1 MSLFLRHK
9 SLLCLRESLFAVLCL
24 QVVVSD
30 NFFTIEHRFLD
41 SRDCLPV
48 FLDVMVA
55 KLRDVPLF
63 CLLQEVPLLLSFLAS
78 QHLVVVVFA

>member
-1 MSLFLRHK
+1 M
-9 SLLCLRESLFAVLCL
+9 FAVLCL
-24 QVVVSD
+24 QVLVSD

-41 SRDCLPV
+41 FRDCLPV
-48 FLDVMVA
+48 FFDVIVA

>member
-1 MSLFLRHK
+1 M
-9 SLLCLRESLFAVLCL
+9 FAVLCL
-24 QVVVSD
+24 QVLVSD
-30 NFFTIEHRFLD
+30 NFFTIEHRLLD
-41 SRDCLPV
+41 FRDCLPV
-48 FLDVMVA
+48 FFDVIVA